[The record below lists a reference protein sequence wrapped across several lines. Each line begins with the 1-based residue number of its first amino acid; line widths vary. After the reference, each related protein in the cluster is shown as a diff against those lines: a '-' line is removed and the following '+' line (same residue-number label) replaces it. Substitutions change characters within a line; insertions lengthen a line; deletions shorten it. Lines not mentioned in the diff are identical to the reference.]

1 MSMQDGSAFDQQGD
15 PLPTGAIARLGSTRF
30 RHEGPITCQTASL
43 DGRLIATGGGR
54 GVRVWDAAT
63 GRLIHALAITQN
75 DRAVMPTA
83 VAFSIDGDKLAA
95 LGAFGQGVVSVW
107 DLRGTATRQDI
118 LLAQRDDYSS
128 IMMEAPFLAF
138 SGNPKQLLLKNYSD
152 RSIRVIDLPSGTEV
166 RAMTDAGGINS
177 VVMRPDGKL
186 VTAGTDNRHI
196 ITWDTNDGKEVSRWT
211 SPYGLVSL
219 AYSPNGKQLASIDQ
233 DLAPTIWNISTGK
246 KELVFPARSRS
257 ISVSWSA
264 DGTAIYVARQ
274 PDQIVRWNLQTQ
286 QKETI
291 IQLPRQW
298 VTGTVT
304 SIAQADRPEML
315 MLGSSGRRG
324 VNFSK
329 LRLFPADKPELA
341 LTFDGYDQGQQYVFY
356 SALRKQWL
364 TIGSTNDSILRA
376 WGEKG
381 KLTATYDLKLEEVNL
396 RSFASDANGA
406 KIALSDQTGRV
417 YIIDTGT
424 GTLQKSIQA
433 FPRACYD
440 TEFSLDGKSIIT
452 TDLRWVKIFSCETG
466 ALQKSYEL
474 YSSDPLR
481 TIMSHDGTRLAT
493 MHYVQDDEQV
503 MLRFFDAASG
513 KLLATNMK
521 LANHQQNFAFSYDGR
536 NLHIVT
542 NRGRST
548 GVSVVETA
556 TGKQRFQS
564 DLPSPYVYTSS
575 QSRMSPDGRWLVTPA
590 NGTELDQHAV
600 ILWKMGSNREPYVLT
615 GHRGVVS
622 SCHFSSDSKQLLTVC
637 NDSTM
642 LVWDL
647 SRWSLPGE
655 QTVNE
660 KEFPQYWS
668 LLASNDAV
676 KAYVTICRWAK
687 QPQAAEWLGKQIM
700 TSSTS
705 IDKEQI
711 KVWIK
716 QLDAA
721 KFQDREQATK
731 QLIKHAGAAKADLK
745 LALVSTQSPE
755 SKRRLEQI
763 LSQAEESTSLSEN
776 PLQFS
781 RGLETLELMGSAAAL
796 QQLQLISRRTDNLG
810 QEAREA
816 ATRLG
821 YRLQATNK

>member
-1 MSMQDGSAFDQQGD
+1 MAMQDGAAFDQQGD
-15 PLPTGAIARLGSTRF
+15 VLPTGAIARLGSTRF
-30 RHEGPITCQTASL
+30 RHEGPITCQAVTL
-43 DGRLIATGGGR
+43 DGNFIATGGGR

-63 GRLIHALAITQN
+63 GRLVHALAITQN
-75 DRAVMPTA
+75 DRTVMPTA
-83 VAFSIDGDKLAA
+83 VAFSIDGSKLAA
-95 LGAFGQGVVSVW
+95 LGAYSQGIVTVW

-118 LLAQRDDYSS
+118 LLAQREDYSS
-128 IMMEAPFLAF
+128 IMMDAPFLAF

-152 RSIRVIDLPSGTEV
+152 KSIRVIDLPSGTEV
-166 RAMTDAGGINS
+166 RSMTDAGGINC
-177 VVMRPDGKL
+177 VVMRPDGKF
-186 VTAGTDNRHI
+186 VTAGTDNRQI

-211 SPYGLVSL
+211 SEYGLVSL
-219 AYSPNGKQLASIDQ
+219 AYSPSGMQLASLDQ
-233 DLAPTIWNISTGK
+233 DLAPTIWNTSTGK
-246 KELVFPARSRS
+246 KELTLPARSRS
-257 ISVSWSA
+257 INVSWSA
-264 DGTAIYVARQ
+264 DGNALYVARL
-274 PDQIVRWNLQTQ
+274 PDQIVRWNTQTQ
-286 QKETI
+286 KEST

-298 VTGTVT
+298 VTGPVT
-304 SIAQADRPEML
+304 SIAQAGRPEML

-329 LRLFPADKPELA
+329 LRLFLADKPETA
-341 LTFDGYDQGQQYVFY
+341 LVFDGYDQGQQYVIY

-364 TIGSTNDSILRA
+364 SIGSSNDSIVRA
-376 WGEKG
+376 WGENG
-381 KLTATYDLKLEEVNL
+381 QVSAAYDLKLDEVKL
-396 RSFASDANGA
+396 RSFASNAIGA
-406 KIALSDQTGRV
+406 KIGLSDQFGRV
-417 YIIDTGT
+417 YVIDTET

-433 FPRACYD
+433 FPRACYH

-452 TDLRWVKIFSCETG
+452 TDLRWVKIFSCDTG

-474 YSSDPLR
+474 HSSDPIR
-481 TIMSHDGTRLAT
+481 TIMSPDGTRLAT
-493 MHYVQDDEQV
+493 MHYAQDDEQV
-503 MLRFFDAASG
+503 VLRFFDTTSG
-513 KLLATNMK
+513 KVLATNMK
-521 LANHQQNFAFSYDGR
+521 LANHQQNFAFSHDGR
-536 NLHIVT
+536 SLHIVT
-542 NRGRST
+542 SRGRST

-556 TGKQRFQS
+556 TGKQRFQA
-564 DLPSPYVYTSS
+564 DLPAPYFYTSS
-575 QSRMSPDGRWLVTPA
+575 QSQMSPDGRWLVTPA

-600 ILWKMGSNREPYVLT
+600 IVWKMGSNREPYVLT
-615 GHRGVVS
+615 GHRGAVS

-647 SRWSLPGE
+647 NRWSLPTE

-660 KEFPQYWS
+660 KEFPQNWS
-668 LLASNDAV
+668 SLASNDAA
-676 KAYVTICRWAK
+676 KAYSTICRWAS

-721 KFQDREQATK
+721 KFQDREQATR
-731 QLIKHAGAAKADLK
+731 QLIKHACTAKADLK
-745 LALVSTQSPE
+745 LALVSNHSPE

-781 RGLETLELMGSAAAL
+781 RGLEALELMGTAASL
-796 QQLQLISRRTDNLG
+796 EQLQLIAKRTDSLG

-821 YRLQATNK
+821 YRLQTTSIK

>member
-1 MSMQDGSAFDQQGD
+1 MQDGVVFDQQGD
-15 PLPTGAIARLGSTRF
+15 SIPSGAIARLGSTRF

-43 DGRLIATGGGR
+43 DGRFIATGGGR

-95 LGAFGQGVVSVW
+95 LGAFAQGVVSVW
-107 DLRGTATRQDI
+107 DLRGNATRQDI

-128 IMMEAPFLAF
+128 IMMDAPFLAF
-138 SGNPKQLLLKNYSD
+138 SGNPRQLLLKNYSD
-152 RSIRVIDLPSGTEV
+152 KSIRVIDLPSGTEV

-177 VVMRPDGKL
+177 VVIRPDGKL

-233 DLAPTIWNISTGK
+233 DLAPTIWNIAKGK
-246 KELVFPARSRS
+246 KELILPARSRS

-264 DGTAIYVARQ
+264 DGTAIHVTRQ

-286 QKETI
+286 KEST

-304 SIAQADRPEML
+304 SIAQTDRPEML

-324 VNFSK
+324 INFSK

-341 LTFDGYDQGQQYVFY
+341 LAFDGYDQGQQYVFY

-364 TIGSTNDSILRA
+364 TIGSTNDSTLRA
-376 WGEKG
+376 WGDKG
-381 KLTATYDLKLEEVNL
+381 KLSASYDLKLDEVNF
-396 RSFASDANGA
+396 RSFASDSKGA
-406 KIALSDQTGRV
+406 RIALSDQTGRV
-417 YIIDTGT
+417 YIIDTET

-474 YSSDPLR
+474 YSSDPIR
-481 TIMSHDGTRLAT
+481 TIMSHDGTKLAT
-493 MHYVQDDEQV
+493 MHYAQDDEQV
-503 MLRFFDAASG
+503 VLRFFDAASG
-513 KLLATNMK
+513 KVLATNMK
-521 LANHQQNFAFSYDGR
+521 LANHQQNFAFSHDGR

-556 TGKQRFQS
+556 TGKQRFQA
-564 DLPSPYVYTSS
+564 DLPAPYIYTSS

-590 NGTELDQHAV
+590 NGTELDQHAIIV
-600 ILWKMGSNREPYVLT
+600 WKMGSNREPFVLT
-615 GHRGVVS
+615 GHRGIVT
-622 SCHFSSDSKQLLTVC
+622 SCQFSSDSKQLLTVC

-647 SRWSLPGE
+647 NRWALPTE

-660 KEFPQYWS
+660 KEFPQHWS
-668 LLASNDAV
+668 ALASNDAA
-676 KAYVTICRWAK
+676 KAYSAIYRWAS

-705 IDKEQI
+705 IDKEQV

-716 QLDAA
+716 QLDAP

-731 QLIKHAGAAKADLK
+731 QLIKHAGAVKADLK
-745 LALVSTQSPE
+745 LALVSNHSPE

-763 LSQAEESTSLSEN
+763 LAQAEESTSLSEN

-781 RGLETLELMGSAAAL
+781 RGLEALELMGSAPAF
-796 QQLQLISRRTDNLG
+796 QQLQLIAKRTDNLG
-810 QEAREA
+810 LEAREA

-821 YRLQATNK
+821 NRLQSTLPK